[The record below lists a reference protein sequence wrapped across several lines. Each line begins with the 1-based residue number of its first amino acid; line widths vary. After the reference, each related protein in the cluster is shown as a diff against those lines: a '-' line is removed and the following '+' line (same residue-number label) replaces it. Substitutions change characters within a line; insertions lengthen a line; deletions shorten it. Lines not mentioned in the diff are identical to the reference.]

1 MNPLFNIHEEDRENK
16 EISKKVL
23 ATSSHREKKE
33 KQLQVLF
40 FNSNFLGISF
50 VSDSFLRTFYDQGI
64 NFVGGFY
71 FYVQHTKKK
80 LLSIE

>member
-23 ATSSHREKKE
+23 ATSSHRKKE

-50 VSDSFLRTFYDQGI
+50 VSDSFHRTFYDQGI